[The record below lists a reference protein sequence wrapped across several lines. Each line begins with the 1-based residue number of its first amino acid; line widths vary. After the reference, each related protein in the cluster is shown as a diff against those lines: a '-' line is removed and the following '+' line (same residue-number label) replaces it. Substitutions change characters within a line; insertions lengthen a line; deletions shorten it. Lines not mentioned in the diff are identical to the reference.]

1 MDAPQD
7 ALTGAA
13 GRPYVGRFAPSPTG
27 PLHFGS
33 LVAAMASYADARAH
47 HGRWLIRI
55 EDVDTTRCS
64 ATAERTILAQLVCYG
79 FVHDGD
85 IVRQSERSALYE
97 QALAQLRTNDLLFAC
112 ACTRKQL
119 EAAPRNFEGEAIYP
133 GTCRERRLP
142 FASNASRLRVPATG
156 ADEVSF
162 VDRAAGAITQR
173 LSTELG
179 DFVLRRADGIYS
191 YQLAVV
197 VDDELQGV
205 TQVVRGADLL
215 GNTPRQLYLQRCLGY
230 RTPGYLHV
238 PLARNVAGEKLSKQ
252 TRATP
257 LANNNVLVTLHAAW
271 AFLRQDPLKDASS
284 VPEFWSLAA
293 RNWRPDRLSG
303 PPTDALTQNL

>member
-64 ATAERTILAQLVCYG
+64 ATAERTILAQLACYG

-97 QALAQLRTNDLLFAC
+97 RALEQLRTNDLLFAC
-112 ACTRKQL
+112 ACTRRQL

-142 FASNASRLRVPATG
+142 FASNASRVRVPAMG

-162 VDRAAGAITQR
+162 VDRAAGVVRQQ
-173 LSTELG
+173 LSAELG
-179 DFVLRRADGIYS
+179 DFLLRRADGIYS

-215 GNTPRQLYLQRCLGY
+215 GNTPRQIHLQRCLGY
-230 RTPGYLHV
+230 RTPAYLHV
-238 PLARNVAGEKLSKQ
+238 PLARNASGEKLSKQ
-252 TRATP
+252 TQATP
-257 LANNNVLVTLHAAW
+257 LSLDNALVTLREAW
-271 AFLRQDPLKDASS
+271 AFLRQDPLPGARSA
-284 VPEFWSLAA
+284 PEFWSLAA
-293 RNWRPDRLSG
+293 THWCPERLCG
-303 PPTDALTQNL
+303 ALPGGSAQNL